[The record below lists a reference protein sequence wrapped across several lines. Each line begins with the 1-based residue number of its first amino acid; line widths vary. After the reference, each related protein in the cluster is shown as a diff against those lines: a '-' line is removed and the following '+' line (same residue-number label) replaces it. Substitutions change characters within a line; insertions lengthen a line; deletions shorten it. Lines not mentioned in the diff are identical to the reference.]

1 MKRDFLT
8 ILFIFLL
15 LVLGCRKSE
24 TTTDSNSSSI
34 FGPADQTEEAFGLVN
49 DANTELKKIKV
60 MYKENEEVKKEL
72 LEAMSNKE
80 IDKVKKI
87 ADGLVIE
94 INEGMNIGE
103 SAISKIE
110 KAQELNINDTF
121 KDYLSLKEQSLRKQ
135 LDAFKFRFDTA
146 KYLRDNYGGR
156 DKAEIEKAKAT
167 LKEQDENFQKY
178 MQVAKEQTVK
188 ANKLYKD
195 TMSQK
200 N

>member
-8 ILFIFLL
+8 VLFIFLL

-24 TTTDSNSSSI
+24 TTTDSDSTSL
-34 FGPADQTEEAFGLVN
+34 FGPADQTKEAYDLV
-49 DANTELKKIKV
+49 DEANTELKKIRV

-72 LEAMSNKE
+72 LEAMNNRE
-80 IDKVKKI
+80 IEKVKKI

-94 INEGMNIGE
+94 INDGMNIGE

-110 KAQELNINDTF
+110 KAQELNINETF
-121 KDYLSLKEQSLRKQ
+121 KDYLRLKEQSLRKQ
-135 LDAFKFRFDTA
+135 LEAFKFRFDTA
-146 KYLRDNYGGR
+146 KYLRDNYGGQ

-178 MQVAKEQTVK
+178 MEAGRELSVR

-195 TMSQK
+195 NLQQK